1 MTPEQSKRLK
11 VGNSVC
17 FNGDTADLGT
27 VTAIETRYVKIKW
40 NDKHESLT
48 GHTHMDRVELVK
60 K

>member
-1 MTPEQSKRLK
+1 MTPEQSQGLK

-27 VTAIETRYVKIKW
+27 VRTTNSKYITIRW
-40 NDKHESLT
+40 DDGHESLT
-48 GHTHMDRVELVK
+48 GHNRMERVELVK

>member
-17 FNGDTADLGT
+17 FNGDLSDLGT
-27 VTAIETRYVKIKW
+27 VTATETRYVTIKW
-40 NDKHESLT
+40 KDGHESLT
-48 GHTHMDRVELVK
+48 GHSRMERVELVK